1 LRFNFESEDDPPW
14 AAALDL
20 AYVLEGEPMP
30 ENEDESPRPG
40 LIIRNNICI
49 GNSGAGISVP
59 GRFVSRLE
67 GNYSLNNPGIGIE
80 LTDEYTTLLQSMQL
94 HRDTPVEIL
103 AAAIAVL
110 RDVPLDNEITTRAAI
125 DGSGLTKW
133 ISASVQSLLQF
144 AANMLVVVNSPQGR
158 AVLGKLLG

>member
-1 LRFNFESEDDPPW
+1 
-14 AAALDL
+14 
-20 AYVLEGEPMP
+20 
-30 ENEDESPRPG
+30 
-40 LIIRNNICI
+40 
-49 GNSGAGISVP
+49 
-59 GRFVSRLE
+59 
-67 GNYSLNNPGIGIE
+67 
-80 LTDEYTTLLQSMQL
+80 MQL